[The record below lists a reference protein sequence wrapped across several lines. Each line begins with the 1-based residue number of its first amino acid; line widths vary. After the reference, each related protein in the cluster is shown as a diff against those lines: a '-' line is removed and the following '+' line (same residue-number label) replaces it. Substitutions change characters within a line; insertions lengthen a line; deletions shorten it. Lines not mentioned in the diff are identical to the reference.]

1 MASAFA
7 FVFRVEAEMNER
19 VMALARFH
27 HDVAAAPA
35 VAAGGPAAR
44 DKLLPAKS
52 HTTVA
57 PVAGLDPNDRFI
69 NKHAVYIDC
78 TGQHSDSL
86 QRAGPRQSDD
96 VKGLLAT

>member
-27 HDVAAAPA
+27 HDVAAAA
-35 VAAGGPAAR
+35 SVAAGGPTAR
-44 DKLLPAKS
+44 DELLPAKS

-57 PVAGLDPNDRFI
+57 TVAGLDPNDRLI

-78 TGQHSDSL
+78 TGQCADAPQLTEARS
-86 QRAGPRQSDD
+86 SDD
-96 VKGLLAT
+96 VRLLLVI